1 MNDDMQ
7 TSIENELSFFYS
19 NEKEE
24 IEAVIVTLQSLLSS
38 GKINENIVTTL
49 DSCEREIGLL
59 RFKYTNR
66 LFKLYKLSHRF
77 TE

>member
-1 MNDDMQ
+1 MNEDQ
-7 TSIENELSFFYS
+7 ISKELGEFYS